1 MNIEKNSIKFKI
13 IFPIIFFI
21 FLITLVLSGVIYK
34 VSEDIADDYQKFF
47 ISTHSRE
54 VESIMDR
61 AALSLVEQKPAQ
73 DRKAMSVRQK
83 AAITEIA
90 NYWYDHDIDGL
101 ILNKEGR
108 VIYTTLEDPQQKDVM
123 RFLDSKG
130 TFVLK
135 KDRVEKY
142 GYVDAFN
149 PWNWKLVSISKA
161 TVPLL
166 FRNNLYFLFPMVA
179 SAFFMMFGI
188 SIYLFKHN
196 FQRPMNGMLKDIKN
210 GTLIN
215 STGIIELDN
224 IGAAFNEGFN
234 KLIKKTDQFQ
244 ILHSLAIALHGDM
257 TTEELLNQVLDKVG
271 RLIKAD
277 LAAIAIY
284 DEHGGFKKLVTHGA
298 TIKTQDALPEG
309 LGVLKYLYES
319 KGPVHIENVRKH
331 PSFTGHFPPGHPEIY
346 NLLSYPILSDEGRAL
361 GAIYF
366 GNKSEGF
373 TEEDQMLL
381 GAVSADVMVALNKA
395 DNLTRLKR
403 FKEIIDSAFDVILI
417 TDSEGRILYVNHAFS
432 EITGFDQS
440 EAIGKKPNILK
451 SGYHDEQFYKNMWN
465 TIKAGRIWKGEFVN
479 KKKTGDVYYTSAI
492 ISPIHTE
499 EGFNFVSIQ
508 RDITQEKRLY
518 EQLLRAQKM
527 ESIGTLAGGIAH
539 DFNNLLTA
547 ILGYSEIMMTKIKE
561 GDPFYK
567 PVNIIN
573 NAAEKGAELA
583 RKILMVTHKEK
594 LETKPVNINE
604 IVHNCM
610 ELLERSMPKNIEIS
624 THLKGDLPNI
634 MADPT
639 QMQQV
644 VINLAVNARDAMP
657 NGGRLSIETG
667 IVGAENGAA
676 NEIRALEGRLLRL
689 SISDNGSGIDKE
701 TQRKI
706 FDPFFTTKESGK
718 GTGLGLYM
726 VHSIIN
732 NHGGYINLYSEPD
745 KGTRFNIY
753 LPVTSGERTED
764 TLELLELSGTET
776 VLFIDD
782 EPDIRELCR
791 DMIEPLGYKV
801 LLAGSGYEGI
811 NIYRLMKDEI
821 SLVVLDM
828 VMPKMGG
835 SEVFQA
841 LKNIKHD
848 VNVMICSGFS
858 HDGFAGIDN
867 LIKGGASGF
876 IQKPFTRNAIAHAI
890 RQALSKTKADL

>member
-13 IFPIIFFI
+13 IIPVVFFI

-54 VESIMDR
+54 VEAIMDR
-61 AALSLVEQKPAQ
+61 AALSLVEQKLAQ
-73 DRKAMSVRQK
+73 DKRALSGRQRV
-83 AAITEIA
+83 AITEIA

-101 ILNKEGR
+101 ILNQEGS
-108 VIYTTLEDPQQKDVM
+108 VIYTTLDDPQQKDVM
-123 RFLDSKG
+123 RFLSSKG
-130 TFVLK
+130 AFILK
-135 KDRVEKY
+135 KSRIEKY
-142 GYVDAFN
+142 GYVEVFN
-149 PWNWKLVSISKA
+149 PWNWKLLSISKA

-166 FRNNLYFLFPMVA
+166 FRNNLYFLFPIVA

-188 SIYLFKHN
+188 ALYLFKHN
-196 FQRPMNGMLKDIKN
+196 FQKPMSEMIKDIRN
-210 GTLIN
+210 GTLIKD
-215 STGIIELDN
+215 TGISELDT
-224 IGAAFNEGFN
+224 IGTAFNEGFN

-284 DEHGGFKKLVTHGA
+284 DEQGRFKKLVTHGA

-309 LGVLKYLYES
+309 VGVLKYLSES
-319 KGPVHIENVRKH
+319 KGPIHMEDVMKH
-331 PSFTGHFPPGHPEIY
+331 PSFTGSFPPGHPEIH
-346 NLLSYPILSDEGRAL
+346 NLLSYPILSDDGRSL
-361 GAIYF
+361 GSIFF

-373 TEEDQMLL
+373 TDEDHMLL
-381 GAVSADVMVALNKA
+381 GAVSADVMIALTKA

-417 TDSEGRILYVNHAFS
+417 TGSDGGIIYVNQAFS
-432 EITGFDQS
+432 EITGFGQD
-440 EAIGKKPNILK
+440 EALGQKPSILK
-451 SGYHDEQFYKNMWN
+451 SGYHDEQFYRNMWN

-479 KKKTGDVYYTSAI
+479 KKKNGEVYYTSAI

-547 ILGYSEIMMTKIKE
+547 ILGYSEIMMTKTKK

-594 LETKPVNINE
+594 LETKSLNLNE
-604 IVHNCM
+604 IINNCM
-610 ELLERSMPKNIEIS
+610 ELLERSIPKSIEII
-624 THLKGDLPNI
+624 THLKSDLPNI

-657 NGGRLSIETG
+657 KGGRLTIETG
-667 IVGAENGAA
+667 VVGAENGAA
-676 NEIRALEGRLLRL
+676 GELREGGGRLLRL
-689 SISDNGSGIDKE
+689 SISDTGSGIDKE

-726 VHSIIN
+726 VHSIVS
-732 NHGGYINLYSEPD
+732 NHGGYVNLYSEPD
-745 KGTRFNIY
+745 KGTLFNIY
-753 LPVTSGERTED
+753 LPVTSVDHADNTM
-764 TLELLELSGTET
+764 ELLELSGTET
-776 VLFIDD
+776 ILFIDD

-811 NIYRLMKDEI
+811 NIYRLMRDEI

-841 LKNIKHD
+841 LKNIKQD
-848 VNVMICSGFS
+848 VNVLICSGFS
-858 HDGFAGIDN
+858 HDGFAGIEN

-876 IQKPFTRNAIAHAI
+876 IQKPFTRNAITHAI
-890 RQALSKTKADL
+890 RQALSKKT

>member
-21 FLITLVLSGVIYK
+21 FLITIVLSGIIYK
-34 VSEDIADDYQKFF
+34 VSDDIADDYQKFF

-54 VESIMDR
+54 IEGIMDR
-61 AALSLVEQKPAQ
+61 AALSLTEQNMAQ
-73 DRKAMSVRQK
+73 DKKALSMRQK
-83 AAITEIA
+83 ASITEIA

-101 ILNKEGR
+101 ILNMDGR
-108 VIYTTLEDPQQKDVM
+108 VIYTTLDDAHQKDVL
-123 RFLDSKG
+123 RFLNSKG
-130 TFVLK
+130 SFTLK
-135 KDRVEKY
+135 KDRIEKY
-142 GYVDAFN
+142 GYVEVFN
-149 PWNWKLVSISKA
+149 PWNWKLISISKA

-166 FRNNLYFLFPMVA
+166 FRNNLYFLFPIVA

-188 SIYLFKHN
+188 SLYLFKHN
-196 FQRPMNGMLKDIKN
+196 FQQPMSNMLKDIKN
-210 GTLIN
+210 GTLIKN
-215 STGIIELDN
+215 TGIIEIDT
-224 IGAAFNEGFN
+224 IGTAFNEGFN
-234 KLIKKTDQFQ
+234 KLNKKTDQFQ

-257 TTEELLNQVLDKVG
+257 TTEELLNQVLDNVG

-309 LGVLKYLYES
+309 IGVLKYIKQA
-319 KGPVHIENVRKH
+319 KGPIHIEDVTKH
-331 PSFTGHFPPGHPEIY
+331 PSFTGSFPPGHPEIH
-346 NLLSYPILSDEGRAL
+346 NLLSYPILSDDGTSL
-361 GAIYF
+361 GSIYF
-366 GNKSEGF
+366 GNKPEGF
-373 TEEDQMLL
+373 TDDDQMLL

-395 DNLTRLKR
+395 ENLTRLKR

-417 TDSEGRILYVNHAFS
+417 TDSEGRILYVNQAFS
-432 EITGFDQS
+432 EITGFAQN
-440 EAIGKKPNILK
+440 EAIGQRPSILK
-451 SGYHDEQFYKNMWN
+451 SGYHDEHFYKGMWGM
-465 TIKAGRIWKGEFVN
+465 IKAGRIWKGEFVN
-479 KKKTGDVYYTSAI
+479 KKKSGEVYYTSAI

-547 ILGYSEIMMTKIKE
+547 ILGYSEIMMAKTKE

-594 LETKPVNINE
+594 LETKSLNLNE
-604 IVHNCM
+604 IIHNCM
-610 ELLERSMPKNIEIS
+610 ELLERSIPKSIEIV
-624 THLKGDLPNI
+624 THLKSDLPNI

-644 VINLAVNARDAMP
+644 VINLSVNARDAMP
-657 NGGRLSIETG
+657 KGGRITIETSV
-667 IVGAENGAA
+667 VGEENGAA
-676 NEIRALEGRLLRL
+676 GEVADSEGKLLKF
-689 SISDNGSGIDKE
+689 SISDTGSGIDTE

-726 VHSIIN
+726 VHSIVT

-753 LPVTSGERTED
+753 LPVTSIENANEKT
-764 TLELLELSGTET
+764 ELLELSGSET

-835 SEVFQA
+835 SEVFHA
-841 LKNIKHD
+841 LKNINQD
-848 VNVMICSGFS
+848 VDVLICSGFS
-858 HDGFAGIDN
+858 HDGFAGIEN
-867 LIKGGASGF
+867 LIKSGASGF

-890 RQALSKTKADL
+890 RQALTKKD